1 MLLMKIAICYTVLLT
16 PILPAPVKDNEMPM
30 VVATDVL
37 IDVGHG
43 GMDGG
48 AVSGDILE
56 KDINLKIGQLL
67 YRDLS
72 AKGFN
77 VAINRTADYA
87 LSEDNRW
94 FKIRSRHLRD
104 LAQRKEIA
112 NRLNPK
118 LMVSLHVNKSSNPG
132 KSGPLVLH
140 QNNDR
145 SIALGDSLLRHLC
158 PLFGVSRIAGLSGHG
173 KSFYI
178 LKHSKCPTVILEMG
192 YISNE
197 SDRKKLTSTVS
208 QNQIAAAISSSLEQ
222 YLLNNER

>member
-1 MLLMKIAICYTVLLT
+1 MLLTQIAICFTLLLA
-16 PILPAPVKDNEMPM
+16 PILQVPAKNHNMPM
-30 VVATDVL
+30 IVATDVL

-48 AVSGDILE
+48 AVNGHILE
-56 KDINLKIGQLL
+56 KDINLKIGQIL
-67 YRDLS
+67 YRHLT
-72 AKGFN
+72 AKGIK
-77 VAINRTADYA
+77 VVINRTGDYA
-87 LSEDNRW
+87 LSEDNHW
-94 FKIRSRHLRD
+94 LKIRSRHLRD

-112 NRLNPK
+112 NRLKPK
-118 LMVSLHVNKSSNPG
+118 LMVSLHVNVSSNPG

-140 QNNDR
+140 QNNER

-158 PLFGVSRIAGLSGHG
+158 PLFGITSLNGLSGHG

-178 LKHSKCPTVILEMG
+178 LKHSQCPTVILEMG

-197 SDRKKLTSTVS
+197 SDRKMLTTTVG

-222 YLLNNER
+222 YLLNNES

>member
-1 MLLMKIAICYTVLLT
+1 MLLTQIAVFLTLLIV
-16 PILPAPVKDNEMPM
+16 PNLQVPVKDNNMPM
-30 VVATDVL
+30 IVTTDVL

-48 AVSGDILE
+48 AVSGHTLE
-56 KDINLKIGQLL
+56 KDINLIIGQIL
-67 YRDLS
+67 YRYLT
-72 AKGFN
+72 AKGFDA
-77 VAINRTADYA
+77 AINRTGDYA
-87 LSEDNRW
+87 LSDDNRW
-94 FKIRSRHLRD
+94 LKIRSRHLRD

-118 LMVSLHVNKSSNPG
+118 LMVSLHVNWSANPR

-145 SIALGDSLLRHLC
+145 SIALGDSLLRHLS
-158 PLFGVSRIAGLSGHG
+158 PLYGISDIAGLSGHG

-178 LKHSKCPTVILEMG
+178 LKHSECPTVILEMG

-197 SDRKKLTSTVS
+197 SDREKLTTTVG

-222 YLLNNER
+222 YLLHNKS

>member
-1 MLLMKIAICYTVLLT
+1 MLLMQIAICYTLLLA
-16 PILPAPVKDNEMPM
+16 PILQVPVKDDNIPM
-30 VVATDVL
+30 IVTTDVL

-43 GMDGG
+43 GVDGG
-48 AVSGDILE
+48 AVSGHILE
-56 KDINLKIGQLL
+56 KDINLKIAQIL
-67 YRDLS
+67 YRHLT

-77 VAINRTADYA
+77 VAINRTGDYA

-94 FKIRSRHLRD
+94 LKIRSRHLRD

-118 LMVSLHVNKSSNPG
+118 LMVSLHVNRSSNPG

-140 QNNDR
+140 QNNER
-145 SIALGDSLLRHLC
+145 SIALGDSLLRHLS
-158 PLFGVSRIAGLSGHG
+158 PIFGVSRLTGLSGHG
-173 KSFYI
+173 RSFYI
-178 LKHSKCPTVILEMG
+178 LKHSECPTVILEMG

-197 SDRKKLTSTVS
+197 SDRKKLTTTVG
-208 QNQIAAAISSSLEQ
+208 QTQIAAAISSSLEH

>member
-1 MLLMKIAICYTVLLT
+1 MLLMQIAICFTLLLA
-16 PILPAPVKDNEMPM
+16 PILQVPAKDNNMPII
-30 VVATDVL
+30 VTTDVL

-67 YRDLS
+67 YRHLT

-77 VAINRTADYA
+77 AAINRTGDYA
-87 LSEDNRW
+87 LSDDNRW
-94 FKIRSRHLRD
+94 LKIRSRHLRD

-118 LMVSLHVNKSSNPG
+118 LMVSLHVNRSSNPE

-145 SIALGDSLLRHLC
+145 SIALGDSLLRHLG
-158 PLFGVSRIAGLSGHG
+158 PVFGVSRLTGLSGHG

-178 LKHSKCPTVILEMG
+178 LKHSACPTVILEMG

-197 SDRKKLTSTVS
+197 SDRKKLTSTVG

-222 YLLNNER
+222 FLLNNES

>member
-1 MLLMKIAICYTVLLT
+1 MLLIQIAICFTLLLA
-16 PILPAPVKDNEMPM
+16 PIQQVPAKNNNMPIF
-30 VVATDVL
+30 VTTDVL

-48 AVSGDILE
+48 TVSGHILE
-56 KDINLKIGQLL
+56 KDINIKIGQIL
-67 YRDLS
+67 YRHLT
-72 AKGFN
+72 AKGFK
-77 VAINRTADYA
+77 AALNRTGDYA
-87 LSEDNRW
+87 LSDHNHW
-94 FKIRSRHLRD
+94 LKIRSRHLRD

-118 LMVSLHVNKSSNPG
+118 LMVSLNVNWSSNPR
-132 KSGPLVLH
+132 KSGPLVMH

-145 SIALGDSLLRHLC
+145 SKALGDSLLRHLG
-158 PLFGVSRIAGLSGHG
+158 PLFGVSDITGLSGHG

-178 LKHSKCPTVILEMG
+178 LKHSECPTVILEMG

-197 SDRKKLTSTVS
+197 SDRKMLTSTLG

-222 YLLNNER
+222 YLLNNES